1 MSNKMGRKNKRNLAI
16 SNVIFAAA
24 VIILII
30 AAAVGFGLYL
40 TKPPTTVT
48 KTITSISTITT
59 PPTTVTSTVTTTQTQ
74 TVTKT
79 VPVIVNSSG
88 AFLNGNVIT
97 FMYTAQFSCPPVNSS
112 FYPNST
118 VESEVMGCEVGLPLN
133 SSAMPANAAP
143 VYVVVPAFAGLSIF
157 GPTALGATPQGFPV
171 FHYNGYNYTILTQ
184 CGAADTPTACPDHM
198 SLIYSPAFTTVEQYL
213 GIKNGVFG
221 LPEGVLP
228 TPAHEHIVTF
238 STNTSI
244 PWYIV
249 VVLDFNP
256 NIYPN
261 PITGQCSD
269 IVQSNSS
276 DPTGLCLNSYANLE
290 AALSTHDTAVMAAN
304 SNNPIWIALGKPSV
318 DAIAVPSN
326 MILYFSDPDIYPYP
340 I

>member
-1 MSNKMGRKNKRNLAI
+1 MERKNKRNLAI
-16 SNVIFAAA
+16 SNAVFAAA

-40 TKPPTTVT
+40 TKSPSTVT
-48 KTITSISTITT
+48 TTLTSTSVITT
-59 PPTTVTSTVTTTQTQ
+59 PPTTVTSTVTSTVTTTQTS
-74 TVTKT
+74 TTT
-79 VPVIVNSSG
+79 VPVTVNSSG
-88 AFLNGNVIT
+88 AFLNGKVIT
-97 FMYTAQFSCPPVNSS
+97 FMYTAQFSCPPVSSS

-171 FHYNGYNYTILTQ
+171 FNYNGYNYTILTQ

-198 SLIYSPAFTTVEQYL
+198 SLIYSPAFTTVEKYL
-213 GIKNGVFG
+213 GINNGVFG

-238 STNTSI
+238 ATNTSI

-269 IVQSNSS
+269 VVPSNSS
-276 DPTGLCLNSYANLE
+276 DPTGLCLNSYANLT